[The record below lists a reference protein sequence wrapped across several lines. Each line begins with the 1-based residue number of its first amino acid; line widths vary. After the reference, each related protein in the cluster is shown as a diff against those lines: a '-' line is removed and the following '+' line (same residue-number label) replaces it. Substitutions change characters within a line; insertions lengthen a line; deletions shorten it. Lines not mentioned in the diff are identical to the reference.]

1 LRGEGHMKKGV
12 IIGIILVAIVL
23 VAIITLLIIN
33 HNKKMEASA
42 NPQNE
47 ISNEIL
53 NEEENVESNEV
64 NEVNEEENL
73 QNTENQNVTSNNQEA
88 QNTVPNASTETLEEE
103 PKTAEEKA
111 IKIVKKDWG
120 EDSSVKISIDGMD
133 SAGRYVVAVRDKETT
148 KALAFY
154 TVNISDGTFTKREM
168 V

>member
-53 NEEENVESNEV
+53 NEEENVES